1 MAQKTDKKSKLQKN
15 ETVKITETAIPVKF
29 LVKKP
34 LISEKGQS
42 LLTNN
47 QYVFLVDV
55 RANKNEIKEEIRHRY
70 GVGIENINTVKNPGK
85 ITRFRNKISR
95 KESIK
100 KAIVTL
106 KSGDKID
113 VA

>member
-1 MAQKTDKKSKLQKN
+1 MAKKTDKKTKLEN
-15 ETVKITETAIPVKF
+15 TETVKMVGTSASGKSV
-29 LVKKP
+29 VRKP
-34 LISEKGQS
+34 WISEKGQAS
-42 LLTNN
+42 LKDN

-55 RANKNEIKEEIRHRY
+55 RSNKNEIKEEIRRRY

-95 KESIK
+95 KEPVK

-106 KSGDKID
+106 KKGDKID